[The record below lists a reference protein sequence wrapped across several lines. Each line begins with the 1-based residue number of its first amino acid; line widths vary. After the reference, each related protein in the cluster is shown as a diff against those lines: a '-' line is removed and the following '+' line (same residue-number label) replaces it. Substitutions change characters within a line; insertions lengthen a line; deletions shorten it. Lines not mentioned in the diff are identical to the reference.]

1 MTSHAHP
8 MEQAGA
14 VTTARTGEAWQPARA
29 LVLGGGGPVGR
40 AWMGGL
46 VAGLISSGVDLGR
59 ADLIVGTSAGAVV
72 GAHLALGLDV
82 AALAVA
88 SARQPGPNIYASAV
102 GLDTLF
108 ADIAAAAR
116 AANPDGVRAAIGRTA
131 VAAETIGEDAFLAR
145 SVYAGLAGRPW
156 PPSFRATAVSATT
169 GRLAVWSEDSH
180 VDLARAV
187 ASSTAI
193 PGASPPVTLDGDRYM
208 DGGVRSMINADL
220 AAGARVVI
228 AVSCFPLAAPDG
240 VGPDL
245 VRRELATITEAG
257 GGAGDARA
265 GARIPAPE
273 WPWQPPPGRQP
284 GTRGDRG
291 GVPPGEGRSHATR
304 PVDAALTRAPMSAR
318 AGGDRHAGSPAE
330 ATGLAADDGCA
341 APIGGANAPRRLGVG
356 AAHGGDD
363 DRCHPPHAGCRRGA
377 TGARPGRGGAS
388 ARHTRAKRR

>member
-228 AVSCFPLAAPDG
+228 AVSCFPLTAPDG

-257 GGAGDARA
+257 GVLETLEPGPEFLRLSGHGSRLLDASL
-265 GARIPAPE
+265 APE
-273 WPWQPPPGRQP
+273 AIEVGCCQ
-284 GTRGDRG
+284 
-291 GVPPGEGRSHATR
+291 
-304 PVDAALTRAPMSAR
+304 AR
-318 AGGDRHAGSPAE
+318 AE
-330 ATGLAADDGCA
+330 AT
-341 APIGGANAPRRLGVG
+341 RLGLWM
-356 AAHGGDD
+356 
-363 DRCHPPHAGCRRGA
+363 RR
-377 TGARPGRGGAS
+377 
-388 ARHTRAKRR
+388 